1 MLNFHQVKHAW
12 LVKLNLSVL
21 SLKKVAVIDN
31 VSSTLLEALS
41 QICFPVSC
49 RLYTFVG

>member
-12 LVKLNLSVL
+12 PVKLNLSVL

-31 VSSTLLEALS
+31 VSLLEALF